1 MTKATQLGAD
11 KAGFGSRS
19 SAARPCL
26 LAQRGRGAGSSQ
38 LQPHPL
44 PPVAF
49 ADLGSIYLQDSLLS
63 VRSQDDSLLAFSSPD
78 SWPSPDEP
86 PSLARQLQPRL
97 PGGALEPEEGAGLQG
112 PPCSVDGGLPSEE
125 EDEVFYN

>member
-1 MTKATQLGAD
+1 MTEATQLGAD

-19 SAARPCL
+19 SAACPCL
-26 LAQRGRGAGSSQ
+26 LPKRGRGVGSSQ
-38 LQPHPL
+38 LQPHPP

-63 VRSQDDSLLAFSSPD
+63 IRSQDDSLLAFSSPD

-86 PSLARQLQPRL
+86 PSPARQLRPRL
-97 PGGALEPEEGAGLQG
+97 PGALGPEEGPSLQG
-112 PPCSVDGGLPSEE
+112 PPRFVDGGPPSEE

>member
-19 SAARPCL
+19 SAACPCL
-26 LAQRGRGAGSSQ
+26 LALRGQGAGSSQ
-38 LQPHPL
+38 LQPHPP

-97 PGGALEPEEGAGLQG
+97 PGALGPEEGAGLQG
-112 PPCSVDGGLPSEE
+112 PPRSVDGGLPSEE